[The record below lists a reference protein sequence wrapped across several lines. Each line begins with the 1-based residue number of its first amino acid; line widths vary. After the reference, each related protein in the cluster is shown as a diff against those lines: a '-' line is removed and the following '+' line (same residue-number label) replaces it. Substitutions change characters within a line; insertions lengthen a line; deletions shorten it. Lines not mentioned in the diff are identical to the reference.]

1 GLLAGIF
8 VDTNSA
14 TSCAVW
20 NWVLRTLASG
30 RGSSGSA
37 SLPTTGGAFFVPS
50 PALPWH
56 FAQCFAKSL
65 APWAT
70 CASSA
75 WETLTQPATARA
87 AARHEATR
95 VERIFGIV
103 SSRSWP
109 WDYACSDK
117 LQAVSGSIRI
127 APKRSATIA
136 PHQRAT
142 SSHLA
147 ANTKSLSAAR

>member
-65 APWAT
+65 PPSAT

-75 WETLTQPATARA
+75 KERLAQPTTARA
-87 AARHEATR
+87 TAKHETAR

-103 SSRSWP
+103 SSWRWP
-109 WDYACSDK
+109 WDYAGRDE
-117 LQAVSGSIRI
+117 LQPVSGPIRLG
-127 APKRSATIA
+127 AEHKGHDHASETDPADA
-136 PHQRAT
+136 FCCRAST
-142 SSHLA
+142 L
-147 ANTKSLSAAR
+147 R